1 MASELEFRRALAGK
15 MYAAQSWHELLE
27 LVVTTPGSV
36 ASADRAWLLA
46 QRSHEE
52 QFDQIT
58 YWERL
63 GSGLLPPSPL
73 VSPAVCERCQPANL
87 LKGNR
92 ILTCDFPDS
101 ESSAFRG
108 SRYCLWLSSKG
119 MGKAALLFDVP
130 FDRHLDPAQMRVLA
144 DLGDE
149 MSRAIVNHNL
159 HYKEQRQV
167 DLARNERLRIARDLH
182 DTLGQNVSYLRLKL
196 ENLTTA
202 RLASDGAQFQN
213 DLTNMLAVAD
223 EAYEQ
228 LRDTLEEL
236 RTTEQ
241 RGLEEAVRQYA
252 VQAAARAGFPVRVH
266 SSGQARMLTPR
277 QSRQI
282 FYIAREAL
290 NNVEKHAA
298 AQNVAIHLQW
308 RDAEFALTVRD
319 DGQGFQPQAL
329 NRADG
334 YGMAIMGERSRAIH
348 ANLEINS
355 APGAGTEVTLSLPL
369 SSSALAASRSL

>member
-1 MASELEFRRALAGK
+1 MARDQELRRALVGQ
-15 MYAAQSWHELLE
+15 MHVAQNWHELVE
-27 LVVTTPGSV
+27 VVVTSPDTI
-36 ASADRAWLLA
+36 AAADRAWLLA
-46 QRSHEE
+46 QRSGAEK
-52 QFDQIT
+52 FDQVAH
-58 YWERL
+58 WERL
-63 GSGLLPPSPL
+63 GSGLLPSAAP
-73 VSPAVCERCQPANL
+73 VSPAICEPCAQAVAL
-87 LKGNR
+87 QGNR
-92 ILTCDFPDS
+92 ILACRHPDP
-101 ESSAFRG
+101 ESSAPR
-108 SRYCLWLSSKG
+108 STRYCLWLSSTG
-119 MGKAALLFDVP
+119 DRKAALLFDTP
-130 FDRHLDPAQMRVLA
+130 AERPLDRRQLKLLDDLA
-144 DLGDE
+144 GE
-149 MSRAIVNHNL
+149 MSLAIDNANL
-159 HYKEQRQV
+159 QDLEQRQV
-167 DLARNERLRIARDLH
+167 DAARDERLRIARDLH
-182 DTLGQNVSYLRLKL
+182 DTLGQNVSFLRLKL
-196 ENLTTA
+196 ENLSNA

-252 VQAAARAGFPVRVH
+252 VQAAARAGFTVRVH
-266 SSGQARMLTPR
+266 SSGQAGMLTPR
-277 QSRQI
+277 QSRQMV
-282 FYIAREAL
+282 YIAREAL

-319 DGQGFQPQAL
+319 DGQGFQPQAPD
-329 NRADG
+329 RADG
-334 YGMAIMGERSRAIH
+334 YGLVIMGERSRAIH